1 MMEESKQRSPKADS
15 DTLDLSAWMID
26 VFLTD
31 GEIELHQRKLL
42 YNFCEKRGVSK
53 KQVEEMIARSQKMG
67 SSVDMKPKDQE
78 EALAWLKSMA
88 LAGLADGTIT
98 QDELLLI
105 RIAGQKLG
113 FSDFTI
119 NKLIFDIRKG
129 LNQKEQEGLKSAFF
143 G

>member
-1 MMEESKQRSPKADS
+1 MKEAEKTKPGSGS

-26 VFLTD
+26 VLLSD

-42 YNFCEKRGVSK
+42 YEFCRKRGVSK
-53 KQVEEMIARSQKMG
+53 RQVEDMIAHSQEVG
-67 SSVDMKPKDQE
+67 ASVNMKPSSAE
-78 EALAWLKSMA
+78 EALAWLKSMVI
-88 LAGLADGTIT
+88 AGLADGSVN

-119 NKLIFDIRKG
+119 NKLIFEIRKG
-129 LNQKEQEGLKSAFF
+129 LDHDEEDGLKSAFF

>member
-1 MMEESKQRSPKADS
+1 MKKAEKTKPGSGS

-26 VFLTD
+26 VLLSD

-42 YNFCEKRGVSK
+42 YEFCRKRGVSK
-53 KQVEEMIARSQKMG
+53 RQVEDMIAHSQEVG
-67 SSVDMKPKDQE
+67 ASVNMKPSSAE
-78 EALAWLKSMA
+78 EALAWLKSMVI
-88 LAGLADGTIT
+88 AGLADGSVN

-119 NKLIFDIRKG
+119 NKLIFEIRKG
-129 LNQKEQEGLKSAFF
+129 LDHDEEDGLKSAFF